1 MSAKSSSGYKVVYFL
16 FAKVMVIGDDCAYAL
31 VAIYIVRTSAGT
43 IPAAQLA
50 VDRIN
55 NDSSIL
61 PNYYLRLETA
71 NDSMVGIVGI
81 C

>member
-1 MSAKSSSGYKVVYFL
+1 MVYFL

-71 NDSMVGIVGI
+71 NDSMVSIIRI

>member
-1 MSAKSSSGYKVVYFL
+1 MVYFL

-71 NDSMVGIVGI
+71 NDSMVSIVRI